1 MSVKE
6 IQLAVRRLPAGKR
19 RRLTTWM
26 VREFPALTVDDLIA
40 KAERKVKAGS
50 WSPTP
55 PTRDNVPTGAMLEHA
70 ARTARRLGIAK

>member
-6 IQLAVRRLPAGKR
+6 IQGAVRRLPAVKR

-26 VREFPALTVDDLIA
+26 VREFPALTVDDLMT
-40 KAERKVKAGS
+40 KAGRKVKTGS

-55 PTRDNVPTGAMLEHA
+55 PTRDNVPTGATLEHA
-70 ARTARRLGIAK
+70 TRTARQLGIAK

>member
-6 IQLAVRRLPAGKR
+6 IQGAVRRLPAVKR

-26 VREFPALTVDDLIA
+26 VREFPALTVEDLMA
-40 KAERKVKAGS
+40 KAGRRVKTGS
-50 WSPTP
+50 WAPAP
-55 PTRDNVPTGAMLEHA
+55 PTRENVPSGATLEHA